1 MRRRDMPFNPYEI
14 YGKEE
19 RGLKDY
25 LFKRIDGEFFDI
37 LDFRKYFKKDPFTL
51 ENFRITPCRSA
62 TNGEF
67 CLKLWK
73 YLRDFY
79 ESLGYRFRK
88 EKFDNMS
95 YNFSAS
101 KNGKKININV
111 MDVAAYVLVTTKAS
125 LPSPD
130 LTTET

>member
-1 MRRRDMPFNPYEI
+1 MRKMNTSFNLYDLYRE
-14 YGKEE
+14 EE

-25 LFKRIDGEFFDI
+25 LSERINADFFDI
-37 LDFRKYFKKDPFTL
+37 LHFHRYFKKEPLTL
-51 ENFRITPCRSA
+51 EYFRITPYRSA

-79 ESLGYRFRK
+79 ESLGYSFRK
-88 EKFDNMS
+88 EKFDQIS

-111 MDVAAYVLVTTKAS
+111 MDVTASVLVTTKAS
-125 LPSPD
+125 PPSPD
-130 LTTET
+130 PITET